1 MAICFNDAKTL
12 STDFD
17 TRVLS
22 TWWRAKIKKTPQ
34 VYNNLKDYA
43 EYLSNNWLE
52 SNKVEINPAQYPIV
66 DNLSK
71 S

>member
-22 TWWRAKIKKTPQ
+22 TWWWAKIKKTPQ